1 MTALYSFIVLCI
13 SGSCLSL
20 NLPYTGCCN
29 SSNGS
34 RTKCYNGCYCDASCY
49 LFGDCCDDIEDIGC
63 ILKPSFSISATS
75 SDSFLSNTIRTSNQS
90 STITIIK
97 TSVKDSSS
105 FDVTSFSTMSTPAVV
120 VENAL
125 KASIPGINKDTVSVS
140 VSEVTSF

>member
-63 ILKPSFSISATS
+63 LLKPSFSISATS
-75 SDSFLSNTIRTSNQS
+75 SGLFLSSTIRTSKQS
-90 STITIIK
+90 STSTIIK

-105 FDVTSFSTMSTPAVV
+105 FDVPSVATPAVV

-140 VSEVTSF
+140 VSEVASS

>member
-1 MTALYSFIVLCI
+1 MTALYSFIIVLRI

-29 SSNGS
+29 LSYSPACSS
-34 RTKCYNGCYCDASCY
+34 NGCYCDASCY
-49 LFGDCCDDIEDIGC
+49 LFGDCCEDIKGIGC

-75 SDSFLSNTIRTSNQS
+75 SDLFLTSVMNPS
-90 STITIIK
+90 STDVP
-97 TSVKDSSS
+97 SVS
-105 FDVTSFSTMSTPAVV
+105 TSFSTMSTPAVV

-140 VSEVTSF
+140 VSEVVSS